1 MKPQVLIILAI
12 FIWVFVFYN
21 RSHKNQ
27 QNDEIIEEKPS
38 LTSNLSYKE
47 AENLLSSPAM
57 EENHIM
63 INESLVSINEYL
75 KSLKKMSSNISLT
88 PIDISYTIPSFLN
101 NTNNSSLKIAKN
113 DIELYCSKYQQ
124 LLYKAN
130 YITELAFKSIKNS
143 SDIFNDLEKEI
154 GKMQS
159 EFEKVIKNLCLPLIL
174 NEQSNDYNSTNKKRR
189 LDDLIQNYNDIV
201 NDLGLL
207 MNDGF
212 GFCKWSIDNLVN
224 KSAEI
229 YDYSKLVN
237 TQIEEANLRYEEIL
251 NTINESN
258 LHDKLLLSKKS
269 LTMLEQNLEEYQKEF
284 EAKYQTFENMYNN
297 KVFNLEDF
305 NHKYNEIVENLQ
317 TTHGKIIED
326 ISKKEEKEQFQV
338 YKSDLFIP
346 PIISYDLI
354 NKNDIFIRQ
363 LIDNQNEI
371 KKGIEEMKNITN
383 VETITS
389 LDLLFIMDIT
399 GSMDLFLEEAKKNLI
414 NITNRII

>member
-1 MKPQVLIILAI
+1 M
-12 FIWVFVFYN
+12 
-21 RSHKNQ
+21 
-27 QNDEIIEEKPS
+27 
-38 LTSNLSYKE
+38 
-47 AENLLSSPAM
+47 
-57 EENHIM
+57 
-63 INESLVSINEYL
+63 
-75 KSLKKMSSNISLT
+75 
-88 PIDISYTIPSFLN
+88 
-101 NTNNSSLKIAKN
+101 KIAKN

-124 LLYKAN
+124 LSYKAN

-399 GSMDLFLEEAKKNLI
+399 VQWTFF
-414 NITNRII
+414 